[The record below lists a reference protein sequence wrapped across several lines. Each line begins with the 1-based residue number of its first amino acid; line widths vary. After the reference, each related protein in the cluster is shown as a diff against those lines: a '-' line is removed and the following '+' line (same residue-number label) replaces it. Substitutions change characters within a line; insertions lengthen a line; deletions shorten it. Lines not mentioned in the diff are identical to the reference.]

1 MAEHVRN
8 DVKFGTAVSHFFCVF
23 FKTVLQITAK
33 RVMCLNKSITKQFML
48 AKKITVVR
56 LCTYFVLLRHTC
68 LLFSKCLSDV

>member
-33 RVMCLNKSITKQFML
+33 RAMCLNESIIKQCML
-48 AKKITVVR
+48 ALKNYGGPVVH
-56 LCTYFVLLRHTC
+56 LRC
-68 LLFSKCLSDV
+68 IA

>member
-33 RVMCLNKSITKQFML
+33 RAMCLNKSITKQFML
-48 AKKITVVR
+48 AQK
-56 LCTYFVLLRHTC
+56 LRWSGCAPTLFC
-68 LLFSKCLSDV
+68 LGIHVCFFQNG

>member
-33 RVMCLNKSITKQFML
+33 RAMCLNKSIFL
-48 AKKITVVR
+48 
-56 LCTYFVLLRHTC
+56 C
-68 LLFSKCLSDV
+68 LLKNYGGPVVHLRCFA

>member
-33 RVMCLNKSITKQFML
+33 RAMCLNKSITKQFML
-48 AKKITVVR
+48 AQK
-56 LCTYFVLLRHTC
+56 LLWSGCAPTLFC
-68 LLFSKCLSDV
+68 LGIHVCFFQNV